1 MLLPHSYQDS
11 AALGIMSWLQET
23 DDYERL
29 RGRVR
34 RRRRLSVVMFD
45 LFYPLFVVLV
55 VIVAICWYFEL
66 PIERL
71 LRNALRDLLQM
82 LF

>member
-1 MLLPHSYQDS
+1 
-11 AALGIMSWLQET
+11 MSWFQESE
-23 DDYERL
+23 DYERV
-29 RGRVR
+29 RGRVK

-55 VIVAICWYFEL
+55 VIAAVCWYFDL

-71 LRNALRDLLQM
+71 LRNAFQDLLKM
-82 LF
+82 VH

>member
-1 MLLPHSYQDS
+1 
-11 AALGIMSWLQET
+11 MSWFQDTE
-23 DDYERL
+23 DYERV

-34 RRRRLSVVMFD
+34 GRRRLSVVMFD

-71 LRNALRDLLQM
+71 LRSALRDLLQM
-82 LF
+82 LH